1 EEQTRGAGFRP
12 PTTTEG
18 GIPAHSV
25 LSEGRHWYRDVV
37 GLCAYSYSPLTCIG
51 RCGANGAGAL
61 ALGGPEHVSQHT
73 GCDAGAV
80 GDDGGCAGEPGAGGL
95 AADIDEPA
103 VAGGEVDGKARSAIR
118 SSRIELG
125 ALAVDGV
132 DVVAVAS
139 NECLQGGEPGTAV
152 FFVVD
157 FNSHSQL

>member
-1 EEQTRGAGFRP
+1 MLLPVGFRA
-12 PTTTEG
+12 G
-18 GIPAHSV
+18 SV
-25 LSEGRHWYRDVV
+25 WLFVGNHGVGVV
-37 GLCAYSYSPLTCIG
+37 
-51 RCGANGAGAL
+51 
-61 ALGGPEHVSQHT
+61 E
-73 GCDAGAV
+73 
-80 GDDGGCAGEPGAGGL
+80 DGGCAGEPGAGGL

-157 FNSHSQL
+157 FNSHSQLVR